1 VTTTTPSADG
11 GSPAPPLL
19 VETNR
24 GRFSGAA
31 TVRQCGLGI
40 PNLPPAKAENLASY
54 TATRPRSA
62 DRTPVSGPGLPKT
75 GIFQISAGDYRRFR
89 SHSGR
94 FWSPET
100 ASRFAKARHWR
111 AFLSLL
117 RAKSPVVGLAGW
129 RRSADR
135 TCLQPNSLQTGNFS
149 GKSAVLELTETISTS
164 RTPVPQRLF
173 EYFPRQINREKQW
186 RNRESFRRIR
196 ELKSKVSKRPFLAH
210 FCCGS

>member
-1 VTTTTPSADG
+1 MILGQSGIFGHLVALHLNGMANSSAINVFPMFL
-11 GSPAPPLL
+11 PA
-19 VETNR
+19 NR

-117 RAKSPVVGLAGW
+117 RAKSPVVGLPGW

-135 TCLQPNSLQTGNFS
+135 TSLQANSLVSGNFTGNF
-149 GKSAVLELTETISTS
+149 AILEPKDTI
-164 RTPVPQRLF
+164 
-173 EYFPRQINREKQW
+173 
-186 RNRESFRRIR
+186 
-196 ELKSKVSKRPFLAH
+196 
-210 FCCGS
+210 